1 MLRGHLSKGEQIWIH
16 HDAES
21 DPFNPVA
28 RMNPYAH
35 VVVYVGP
42 TEVDGRKVHEV
53 VHVSKKAMLC
63 GFVKASIVKEDV
75 MSVIQPHEKVFLGHK
90 INKVKYCEVVVTETS
105 HVGAV
110 RG

>member
-1 MLRGHLSKGEQIWIH
+1 MKLPRDNDNATSSSATAK
-16 HDAES
+16 
-21 DPFNPVA
+21 
-28 RMNPYAH
+28 
-35 VVVYVGP
+35 
-42 TEVDGRKVHEV
+42 
-53 VHVSKKAMLC
+53 SKKAMLC

-90 INKVKYCEVVVTETS
+90 INKVKYYEVVVTETS